1 MEKYLKSTIEVEWI
15 AQKLLQ
21 DFKTQGP
28 LIHIVRG
35 NTDSNHY
42 DHILVIQG
50 SFDPPLLSH
59 TELIN
64 QSISLYQKQ
73 LPNAKVALMVLL
85 SLSHV
90 EKETDL
96 FIHSLLGLRVEM
108 LESLLSQTD
117 LSVPWMIGISNS
129 GRYIDLTVAIKRLLQ
144 KLSKNTYIMGIDVFD
159 KLFQGVYY
167 SKPLRDILPEIFQTD
182 YIVAGR
188 GDIVDI
194 DDFLFYINSLPS
206 ESQNAIKET
215 DNIIFLPLQ
224 KKFQF
229 ESSTKVRKQLSLD
242 QSIEISSLNSQTL
255 LFIHKNHLYSKNP
268 SIIVIQIIVQIFVR
282 ILLKEGVDRNKCSDI
297 IHNFISKN
305 GNDKKIQTRILSEYR
320 VKNNLFLEKRC
331 YELLKEHSLIN

>member
-1 MEKYLKSTIEVEWI
+1 MKEYLKSTIEVEWI

-35 NTDSNHY
+35 NTERDLY
-42 DHILVIQG
+42 DDILVIQG

-59 TELIN
+59 TELIK

-73 LPNAKVALMVLL
+73 LPHAKVALMVLL

-96 FIHSLLGLRVEM
+96 FVYSLLGLRVEM
-108 LESLLSQTD
+108 MENLLSHTD
-117 LSVPWMIGISNS
+117 LNIPWMIGISNS
-129 GRYIDLTVAIKRLLQ
+129 GRYIDLTVAIKRFFQ
-144 KLSKNTYIMGIDVFD
+144 NLSKTTYIMGIDVFD
-159 KLFQGVYY
+159 KLFQGIYY
-167 SKPLRDILPEIFQTD
+167 SKPLREILPEIFQTD

-188 GDIVDI
+188 EDIIDI
-194 DDFLFYINSLPS
+194 DDFLFYINSLPFD
-206 ESQNAIKET
+206 SQNAIKET

-224 KKFQF
+224 EKFQF

-242 QSIEISSLNSQTL
+242 QSIKISSLSPQTL
-255 LFIHKNHLYSKNP
+255 RFIHKNHLYSKNP
-268 SIIVIQIIVQIFVR
+268 SIIVMQIIIQIFVR
-282 ILLKEGVDRNKCSDI
+282 ILLKEGVDRKKCSDI
-297 IHNFISKN
+297 IHNFISKS

-320 VKNNLFLEKRC
+320 VKNNQFLEKRC
-331 YELLKEHSLIN
+331 YELLKEHTLTN